1 MAYSFRFKGS
11 SIIETSIALVV
22 IACCIYSF
30 TILFTIITNR
40 SPKLKKLEYKNY
52 ILNNRYKGHRISSS
66 SVHKVELKNCEFSRL
81 RKIEFTYQEGHQK
94 VSYFILIKK

>member
-52 ILNNRYKGHRISSS
+52 ILNNRYKELRISSS
-66 SVHKVELKNCEFSRL
+66 SVHKAELNCEFSRL
-81 RKIEFTYQEGHQK
+81 RKIEFTYQEGQQK